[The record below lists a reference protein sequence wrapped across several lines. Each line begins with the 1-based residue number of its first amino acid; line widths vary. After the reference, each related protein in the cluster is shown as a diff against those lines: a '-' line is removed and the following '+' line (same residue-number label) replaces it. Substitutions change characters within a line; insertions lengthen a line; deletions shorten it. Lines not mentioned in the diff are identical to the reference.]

1 MKAVHQLDLPAGSP
15 ICAPGVQKLLS
26 VLNVDGLNARM
37 VGGCVR
43 DLLLQRKIID
53 IDLACSLPPEE
64 TMLRLKRAKIKVVP
78 TGLKHGT
85 ITAVLDKVGYEITT
99 LRHDVETDG
108 RHATVTFTD
117 DWIGDAARR
126 DFTFNALYLDADGSL
141 YDPCGGLA
149 DLETRRVRFIG
160 AADERICED
169 ALRILRFFRFA
180 AQIGDGLMD
189 PQGFDACIR
198 YKNLIDNLS
207 GERLA
212 QELLK
217 ILAAQNLLSV
227 MTVMAKHDFLPHI
240 LGVTPDWPRF
250 RRYVQQEQN
259 LGRCDRLARLCSLLR
274 RGEGAGA
281 QVSRHLKLSN
291 RQTKYLV
298 AYDQHDL
305 NISPGVADKTL
316 RRAIY
321 LHGRDVVAF
330 ALLDGNSEASPT
342 TQLSELLHLIDTWPV
357 PSFPVQGRDLIQAG
371 YAAGPALGD
380 LLKQREADW
389 IASDFTLKKQDL
401 LQ

>member
-1 MKAVHQLDLPAGSP
+1 MKAVRQLDLPADSP

-53 IDLACSLPPEE
+53 IDLACCLPPEQ

-85 ITAVLDKVGYEITT
+85 ITAVLDKVGYEVTT

-108 RHATVTFTD
+108 RHATVAFTD

-160 AADERICED
+160 AADERIRED

-189 PQGFDACIR
+189 PQGFAACIR
-198 YKNLIDNLS
+198 YKDLIDNLS

-227 MTVMAKHDFLPHI
+227 IAVMAKHDFLSHI

-291 RQTKYLV
+291 RQSKYLV
-298 AYDQHDL
+298 AYDRHDL
-305 NISPGVADKTL
+305 NISPGMADKTL

-357 PSFPVQGRDLIQAG
+357 PSFPVQGRDLVQAG